1 MKFENLGQIIKYLR
15 ISIIRYFN
23 YTKYKSDDDMFKR
36 MNNEE
41 KYPLIKQ
48 FIVGNPEVK
57 NLSYL
62 LPFNEFTN
70 YR

>member
-1 MKFENLGQIIKYLR
+1 
-15 ISIIRYFN
+15 
-23 YTKYKSDDDMFKR
+23 MFKR

-62 LPFNEFTN
+62 LPFNEFNN
-70 YR
+70 YL